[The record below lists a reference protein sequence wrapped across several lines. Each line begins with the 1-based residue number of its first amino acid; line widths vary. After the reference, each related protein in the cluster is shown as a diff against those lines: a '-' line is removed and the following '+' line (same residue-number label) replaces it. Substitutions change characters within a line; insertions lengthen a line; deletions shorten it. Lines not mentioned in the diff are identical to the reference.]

1 MHESHFALAPEGS
14 RIVEA
19 LTVLAQSWV
28 FGTFVD
34 VLTDVSVSA
43 ESIVT
48 GALQERKDLIEI
60 HLNHFVFNLNELL

>member
-1 MHESHFALAPEGS
+1 MHESHFTLAPEGS

-48 GALQERKDLIEI
+48 GALQEFKLKFI
-60 HLNHFVFNLNELL
+60 